1 MIDLREIITKS
12 YNKYSNQDLILA
24 GGASGH
30 MSHLFEDPDLKFK
43 DLKDIFTKLF
53 KGKLTVSEKTDGQN
67 LTVTYKDGKLGAA
80 RNKATLKEPM
90 NIEELEKKF
99 DGRGEIKN
107 AFVNSMKDLQKAIKS
122 LSDDDIRSIF
132 KDGQAFMAF
141 EIIYPPTKNVVDYG
155 NRCLIQFHGINI
167 YDENWKKVSEDK
179 AAADKLYELLKAKNA
194 LKQETFEITGPAK
207 LQLKDAKTGE
217 ESLKLV
223 IDELTKLADGLGW
236 NATINDYAKERFEK
250 YIINRAMEAD
260 FPINKRSDFVDELAD
275 RLSKLSKSRPTKSDL
290 AAFAKKEG
298 IDVKSEQYNNFI
310 KEIDATI
317 DDANQVIIKPL
328 EDLVIKAGLLLM
340 KNLVGFIATDP
351 QKSAKKLATELD
363 AAIKDLSNKE
373 TSLDMSKLNRFK
385 KNLAK
390 LDQYQ
395 REIMPAEGIVFMYK
409 GKVFKMTSTYS
420 AVNQI
425 MGILKY

>member
-1 MIDLREIITKS
+1 MKLNDLLKEAYDSASTEI
-12 YNKYSNQDLILA
+12 LLE

-90 NIEELEKKF
+90 SIEELEKKF

-122 LSDDDIRSIF
+122 LSEDDIQSIF

-155 NRCLIQFHGINI
+155 NRCLIQFHGVNI

-207 LQLKDAKTGE
+207 LQLKDSKTGE

-275 RLSKLSKSRPTKSDL
+275 RLSKLSKRRPTKSDL

-298 IDVKSEQYNNFI
+298 LDVKGEQYNNFI

-351 QKSAKKLATELD
+351 QKSAKKLASELD

-409 GKVFKMTSTYS
+409 GKVFKMTSTFG

>member
-1 MIDLREIITKS
+1 MINLREIIAKS
-12 YNKYSNQDLILA
+12 YNKYSNEDILLC
-24 GGASGH
+24 GGASQH
-30 MSHLFEDPDLKFK
+30 MSHVFEDPDLKFK

-53 KGKLTVSEKTDGQN
+53 KGKLSITEKTDGQN

-80 RNKATLKEPM
+80 RNKATLQEPM
-90 NIEELEKKF
+90 SIEELEKKF

-107 AFVNSMKDLQKAIKS
+107 AFVNSMKDLQKAVKS
-122 LSDDDIRSIF
+122 LSEDDIRSIF
-132 KDGQAFMAF
+132 KDGKAFMAF

-155 NRCLIQFHGINI
+155 NRCLIQFHGVNI

-194 LKQETFEITGPAK
+194 LKQDTFEITGPAK
-207 LQLKDAKTGE
+207 LHLKDSKTGE
-217 ESLKLV
+217 ESLKL
-223 IDELTKLADGLGW
+223 ILDELGKLADGLGW

-250 YIINRAMEAD
+250 YIINRAMEVD
-260 FPINKRSDFVDELAD
+260 FPVNKRSDFVDELAD
-275 RLSKLSKSRPTKSDL
+275 RLSKLSKRRPTKSDL

-351 QKSAKKLATELD
+351 KKSSKKLATELD
-363 AAIKDLSNKE
+363 AAIKELSNKE

-390 LDQYQ
+390 LDQWQ

-409 GKVFKMTSTYS
+409 GKVFKMTSTFG